1 MCPYEVFAL
10 ILSILM
16 VAVIYMPAFAV
27 LAKRAILFPFGKALS
42 PFAVWEKALLCL
54 AVCGVFISAY
64 GHYVEPY
71 WVEVTRV
78 KLQSAKLANFSRPI
92 RIVQI
97 SDLHCDPV
105 RRAESQLPQIISQQ
119 KPDIIVF
126 TGDAINSKEGL
137 KIFRSCIGDVSKI
150 APTFAVQGNHD
161 SRCWNDL
168 PLFKNTN
175 VVDLNGTAQKV
186 DIAGQQ
192 IYVAGVAF
200 DSEKLVKKALKTI
213 PPGAFTLFL
222 YHSPDLIHDLAKHP
236 IDLVCAGH
244 THGGQVCIPGYGAIV
259 TQSKFGKRFESG
271 LYKVENSWLYV
282 NRGIGMEGGLD
293 PRVRFLARPEV
304 TVIELEPQTKISMR
318 TQN

>member
-16 VAVIYMPAFAV
+16 IAVIYIPAFV
-27 LAKRAILFPFGKALS
+27 ILAKRIILIPFGKAFS
-42 PFAVWEKALLCL
+42 PLAAWEAALFGIAVVGL
-54 AVCGVFISAY
+54 IAY
-64 GHYVEPY
+64 GYGHFVEPY

-78 KLQSAKLANFSRPI
+78 KLQSTKLANFSRPI

-105 RRAESQLPQIISQQ
+105 ERAENKLPQIIAQE
-119 KPDIIVF
+119 KPDVIVF

-137 KIFRSCIGDVSKI
+137 KIFRNCLKDVSKI

-168 PLFKNTN
+168 PLFKNMD
-175 VVDLNGTAQKV
+175 VVDLNGAAKKLN
-186 DIAGQQ
+186 IAGQD

-200 DSEKLVKKALKTI
+200 DSEKLVDQALKTV
-213 PPGAFTLFL
+213 PAGAFTLFL
-222 YHSPDLIHDLAKHP
+222 YHSPDLIHDLAKRP

-244 THGGQVCIPGYGAIV
+244 THGGQVCLPLYGAIV
-259 TQSKFGKRFESG
+259 TQSKFGKQFESG
-271 LYKVENSWLYV
+271 LYKVQNSWLYV

-304 TVIELEPQTKISMR
+304 TVIDLEPQTKISLKPKG
-318 TQN
+318 

>member
-1 MCPYEVFAL
+1 
-10 ILSILM
+10 M

-27 LAKRAILFPFGKALS
+27 LAKRAILIPFGKAFS
-42 PFAVWEKALLCL
+42 PFAIWEKALLGL
-54 AVCGVFISAY
+54 AIVGVFFYGY

-92 RIVQI
+92 RVVQI
-97 SDLHCDPV
+97 SDLHCDPEERV
-105 RRAESQLPQIISQQ
+105 ESRLPRIISQE

-137 KIFRSCIGDVSKI
+137 RIFRSCLKDVSKI

-168 PLFKNTN
+168 PLFKNMN
-175 VVDLNGTAQKV
+175 VMDLNGAAQKV
-186 DIAGQQ
+186 NVAGQE
-192 IYVAGVAF
+192 IYIAGVAF
-200 DSEKLVKKALKTI
+200 DSEKLIDKALKTV

-222 YHSPDLIHDLAKHP
+222 YHSPDLIHDLARRP

-244 THGGQVCIPGYGAIV
+244 THGGQVCLPGYGAIV
-259 TQSKFGKRFESG
+259 TQSKFGKQFESG

-304 TVIELEPQTKISMR
+304 TVIELEPQTKISMKPK
-318 TQN
+318 N